1 MNMTADKV
9 VDLAKDIDLY
19 IICITK
25 YYEIQVHY

>member
-19 IICITK
+19 IIRITK